1 MGIIDIMAY
10 KVESW
15 SDYNIMIFTLVP
27 FYGFHLFC
35 IGEQKRHF
43 CEAVNWLLCNSN
55 QEGKFLF
62 YAVMLVPTYRFPS
75 HGFICLHCFLFAM
88 LVSVHGF
95 I

>member
-1 MGIIDIMAY
+1 MDF
-10 KVESW
+10 SW
-15 SDYNIMIFTLVP
+15 WFQLIFSTYWFHMMVP
-27 FYGFHLFC
+27 LAR
-35 IGEQKRHF
+35 IGEQKAAIF

-75 HGFICLHCFLFAM
+75 HGFICLHWFLFAM

-95 I
+95 IIKDP